1 MRKVI
6 TIALAIFLCISTD
19 AQVLKGLKDAAKNA
33 LNKSTN
39 TTTQTTNNNS
49 SNRTSNNS
57 SNAKATN
64 PGKGKGKVYY
74 VSATGS
80 SRSDGLSASTPKKDI
95 QAVLNIIKDNHED
108 GATIK
113 VAEGNYLG
121 YMNAGYI
128 EISNWITLEGGYS
141 PDFTQRDPQKYITKM
156 EPGEEQLGTSLSKG
170 VITISGLDDVMSSDI
185 LGTITIDGFMLNMG
199 YQNSY
204 KPNNPDDPANGCP
217 STKFETGRML
227 DESTTHQ
234 LIHSDAAIAGNVI
247 IRNCLFLNGNY
258 FGVQINTRRGEIEIY
273 NCVFVCNRFAAVRI
287 DGWDKNGVASHV
299 DFHHNTVAFS
309 WCRTKHMEDMGYG
322 YEFMTK
328 VNGDVHHNIFLCNN
342 YAAVARTRK
351 LSGPDAVI
359 EAKRVTNLYDN
370 IFFMN
375 AADLQ
380 LPSAGGGKW
389 TNVKCNMFDEVDEK
403 TLPKV
408 EGNFELKSG
417 DDFIN
422 AIDPD
427 YLEAFANLK
436 IVSSSSFDGNSAANQ
451 YRAAHGMNM
460 QGTELTRVS
469 MFCNR
474 YKFDYAMKLFGAKA
488 GYGAQL
494 AK

>member
-1 MRKVI
+1 MKKVFL
-6 TIALAIFLCISTD
+6 IALAICLCSSTD
-19 AQVLKGLKDAAKNA
+19 AQIFSGLRNAAKEA
-33 LNKSTN
+33 LNKTTN
-39 TTTQTTNNNS
+39 KTTNNTIQNS
-49 SNRTSNNS
+49 SNT
-57 SNAKATN
+57 KATHS
-64 PGKGKGKVYY
+64 GKGSGKIYY

-95 QAVLNIIKDNHED
+95 QSVLNIIKENNEN

-128 EISNWITLEGGYS
+128 EISNWITLEGGYNA
-141 PDFTQRDPQKYITKM
+141 DFSQRDPLKYITKM
-156 EPGEEQLGTSLSKG
+156 EPGVDQLGTSLSKG
-170 VITISGLDDVMSSDI
+170 VINLKGLDDVQSSAI

-199 YQNSY
+199 YQNPY
-204 KPNNPDDPANGCP
+204 RPNDPSDPKNGCP
-217 STKFETGRML
+217 SKNFETGRML
-227 DESTTHQ
+227 DENTTHQ
-234 LIHSDAAIAGNVI
+234 LLHSEAAIAGNVI

-258 FGVQINTRRGEIEIY
+258 FGIQINTRRGEIEIY

-299 DFHHNTVAFS
+299 NFHHNTVAFS
-309 WCRTKHMEDMGYG
+309 WCRTKNMEDMGYG
-322 YEFMTK
+322 YEFMSK

-342 YAAVARTRK
+342 YAAVARTHA
-351 LSGPDAVI
+351 LSGPDAPI

-380 LPSAGGGKW
+380 LPAPGGGKW
-389 TNVKCNMFDEVDEK
+389 TNVKCAMFEDVDAK
-403 TLPKV
+403 TLPKA

-417 DDFIN
+417 DDFIKV
-422 AIDPD
+422 IDPD
-427 YLEAFANLK
+427 YLNGFANLS
-436 IVSSSSFDGNSAANQ
+436 IVNNSSFDGNSAVNQ
-451 YRAAHGMNM
+451 YRAAHGMNL
-460 QGTELTRVS
+460 QGTETTRVS

-474 YKFDYAMKLFGAKA
+474 YKFDYALKFFGAKS

-494 AK
+494 PK